1 MPKKRTTEPTPPP
14 NLVVP
19 REEAEQRIKTQ
30 VEKGRDIK
38 DQGINSE
45 EDLQKCRAEQSKWS
59 KYNTELLTRLF
70 DNDSIAKEYNRGV
83 GGIVPHGAEFGWFVN
98 QFRKRMDG
106 SITRLE
112 AILDRLELI
121 PEAVGV
127 PTSSV
132 ASDQASPPP
141 GSDVFVVHGHDKA
154 AKESVSRFIEKL
166 DLHPIVLH
174 EQPNEGRTIIEKFED
189 YSNVGFAIV
198 ILTPD
203 DIGGPRNKSDEQ
215 KPRARQ
221 NVIFELGYFVGKIGR
236 RKVCAL
242 YKEDV
247 DMPSDYSGVLYIPMD
262 PRNAWKL
269 ELAKEMKQAGLKVDL
284 NKIISTA

>member
-1 MPKKRTTEPTPPP
+1 MRKQRTTEPMSPP

-19 REEAEQRIKTQ
+19 KVEAEQKIKTQ
-30 VEKGRDIK
+30 IEKGRGIRNLE
-38 DQGINSE
+38 INSE
-45 EDLQKCRAEQSKWS
+45 EDLEKAQAEESKWS
-59 KYNTELLTRLF
+59 KYNVELLTRLF
-70 DNDSIAKEYNRGV
+70 DNASIAEEYNQGV
-83 GGIVPHGAEFGWFVN
+83 GEVAPFGAKFAWFVN
-98 QFRKRMDG
+98 DFRKGMDT

-112 AILDRLELI
+112 AVLGRLELI

-166 DLHPIVLH
+166 DLHPIILH

-203 DIGGPRNKSDEQ
+203 DIGGPRNKPDEQ

-247 DMPSDYSGVLYIPMD
+247 EMPSDYDGVLYVPMD
-262 PRNAWKL
+262 SNDGWQVK
-269 ELAKEMKQAGLKVDL
+269 LAKEMKQAGLKVDL
-284 NKIISTA
+284 NKVL